1 MSKKKKLPEGL
12 EVLGYPGVEG
22 FLALVYLRDCAFAV
36 AQEEGPTKG
45 TVLEVGLLPA
55 SCSWNVL

>member
-1 MSKKKKLPEGL
+1 MSKKTLPEGL

-22 FLALVYLRDCAFAV
+22 FLALVYLRDCALAV

-45 TVLEVGLLPA
+45 AVLEVGLLPV
-55 SCSWNVL
+55 SYRWSIL